1 MNSPA
6 TGRWYFGWNIV
17 AASSVLTLLTVGL
30 RMGIGPFFLPI
41 AEDLGFSRSLLATIV
56 AVGMLFYG
64 IGMPF
69 VGQMVNKWG
78 TRNVMFF
85 GMATILV
92 SVVWTAFATGPISF
106 LLSFGVLLSLGLSF
120 ISPVAFTPLIARWFT
135 RQRGA
140 ALFFLSTGSMAGIA
154 LATPALGL
162 AIPLWGWR
170 ETLIGYA
177 VIMTFVTVPL
187 AIWIMREDAP
197 EGTDTLT
204 GKAGSASRQAAVSPA
219 AGSDGDQ
226 ATPGVGAANPA
237 AKAAASTASAA
248 PPDGYRAVDAIR
260 TRPFWKVVLGL
271 FACGYS
277 MNLLGTHGVPMLVD
291 HGYDPLTAAYGIGLI
306 GFAAIFSTIVLGRL
320 SDRMPRRNLLAAI
333 YLIRGLGFIG
343 LLLVATNLEL
353 YTVAIIG
360 GIVWAG
366 SIALSS
372 AILADIYGIRLV
384 GVLYG
389 WTYLGHQVGGM
400 ISSWLGGWAYEAF
413 GTHWVAFGSTAAL
426 LFVAALVS
434 LRLPLPGQYLLRTRA
449 AT

>member
-1 MNSPA
+1 MTSPA
-6 TGRWYFGWNIV
+6 IGRWYFGWNIV

-41 AEDLGFSRSLLATIV
+41 AEDLGFSRSLLATII

-78 TRNVMFF
+78 TRNVMFL
-85 GMATILV
+85 GVAVILV

-177 VIMTFVTVPL
+177 LIMAVVTVPL

-197 EGTDTLT
+197 EGTDTISDAAK
-204 GKAGSASRQAAVSPA
+204 GAQRQSSASGQAS
-219 AGSDGDQ
+219 S
-226 ATPGVGAANPA
+226 
-237 AKAAASTASAA
+237 ASTAASARATSRGPAVSAA
-248 PPDGYRAVDAIR
+248 PPNGYRAVDAIR

-291 HGYDPLTAAYGIGLI
+291 HGYDPLTAAFGIGLI

-343 LLLVATNLEL
+343 LLIVGTHIEL

-372 AILADIYGIRLV
+372 AILADIFGVRLV

-434 LRLPLPGQYLLRTRA
+434 LRLPLPGQYLLRARA
-449 AT
+449 TA

>member
-1 MNSPA
+1 MTSPA
-6 TGRWYFGWNIV
+6 SGRWYFGWNIV

-41 AEDLGFSRSLLATIV
+41 AEDLGFSRSLLSTII

-78 TRNVMFF
+78 TRTVLFLGIALIMFS
-85 GMATILV
+85 II
-92 SVVWTAFATGPISF
+92 WTTYATGPISF
-106 LLSFGVLLSLGLSF
+106 LLSFGILLSLGLSF

-154 LATPALGL
+154 LATPALGM

-170 ETLIGYA
+170 ATMIGYGLLTA
-177 VIMTFVTVPL
+177 IVTVPL
-187 AIWIMREDAP
+187 AIWIMRENAP
-197 EGTDTLT
+197 EGTDSLPGTT
-204 GKAGSASRQAAVSPA
+204 RAPTSVEGNAAQRGDVRPAAARAEAPKATPA
-219 AGSDGDQ
+219 AGTVPPSD
-226 ATPGVGAANPA
+226 
-237 AKAAASTASAA
+237 
-248 PPDGYRAVDAIR
+248 YRAMDAIR
-260 TRPFWKVVLGL
+260 TRPFWQVVLGL

-277 MNLLGTHGVPMLVD
+277 MNLLGSHGVPMLVD
-291 HGYDPLTAAYGIGLI
+291 HGYDSLTAAVGIGLI

-320 SDRMPRRNLLAAI
+320 SDRLPRRNLLAAI

-343 LLLVATNLEL
+343 LLVVGSHTEL
-353 YTVAIIG
+353 FTVALIG

-372 AILADIYGIRLV
+372 AILADIYGVRLV

-400 ISSWLGGWAYEAF
+400 ISSWLGGWAYEQF

-434 LRLPLPGQYLLRTRA
+434 LRLPLPGQYFLKARA
-449 AT
+449 AA